1 MDEQK
6 PRNKDSRRSF
16 LNRSVLTA
24 AAGAFVAKKAAAAD
38 ATPGSIKLA
47 DAFNTAIAATP
58 KPAAFPMRGAQV
70 FAKVCKEEGLAAMFC
85 CPGNYGVINA
95 IAHGTFSPDDHHRY
109 RELVDGLR
117 RDDYFMVTADFDSYF
132 AAQRAVDERWR
143 NPESWW
149 RAAIANTANVGYFSS
164 DRTIREYARDVWDL
178 PGPSSP

>member
-1 MDEQK
+1 VRQ
-6 PRNKDSRRSF
+6 RRS
-16 LNRSVLTA
+16 
-24 AAGAFVAKKAAAAD
+24 AGWHAEA
-38 ATPGSIKLA
+38 
-47 DAFNTAIAATP
+47 AIAAS
-58 KPAAFPMRGAQV
+58 PALR
-70 FAKVCKEEGLAAMFC
+70 
-85 CPGNYGVINA
+85 GVIDA
-95 IAHGTFSPDDHHRY
+95 IAHGVFSPDDQHRF

-117 RDDYFMVTADFDSYF
+117 RDDYFMVTADFDAYF